1 MKNKKTDA
9 FSVRIQNCRQVTVL
23 REDRHLTIYAHLPHP
38 APDRHCSCS
47 FGKRLFNFF
56 FREKTSST
64 LVLGD
69 LFESNVNINVS
80 ASYLHPS
87 LRQSQLLSPDPG
99 SFLWSLIM
107 AMNLQHG
114 GDC

>member
-1 MKNKKTDA
+1 MPT
-9 FSVRIQNCRQVTVL
+9 SPIPLLIVPVRV
-23 REDRHLTIYAHLPHP
+23 
-38 APDRHCSCS
+38 S
-47 FGKRLFNFF
+47 FGKRCFNFF
-56 FREKTSST
+56 FLEKTSST
-64 LVLGD
+64 PFLGD

>member
-1 MKNKKTDA
+1 MLTSPTPLLIVPVRVVLESDA
-9 FSVRIQNCRQVTVL
+9 LI
-23 REDRHLTIYAHLPHP
+23 
-38 APDRHCSCS
+38 
-47 FGKRLFNFF
+47 FF
-56 FREKTSST
+56 LEKTSST
-64 LVLGD
+64 PFLVD

>member
-1 MKNKKTDA
+1 MPT
-9 FSVRIQNCRQVTVL
+9 SPTPLLIVTVRVVL
-23 REDRHLTIYAHLPHP
+23 ESDSLI
-38 APDRHCSCS
+38 
-47 FGKRLFNFF
+47 FF

-64 LVLGD
+64 LFLGD

>member
-1 MKNKKTDA
+1 MPT
-9 FSVRIQNCRQVTVL
+9 SPTPLLIVTVRVVL
-23 REDRHLTIYAHLPHP
+23 ESDSLI
-38 APDRHCSCS
+38 
-47 FGKRLFNFF
+47 FF

-64 LVLGD
+64 LFLGD
-69 LFESNVNINVS
+69 LFESNVNIKVS

>member
-1 MKNKKTDA
+1 MPTSPTPLLILPVRVVLESDA
-9 FSVRIQNCRQVTVL
+9 LI
-23 REDRHLTIYAHLPHP
+23 
-38 APDRHCSCS
+38 
-47 FGKRLFNFF
+47 FF
-56 FREKTSST
+56 LEKTSST
-64 LVLGD
+64 PFLGD
-69 LFESNVNINVS
+69 LFESNVNVNVS

-107 AMNLQHG
+107 AMNLQHW

>member
-1 MKNKKTDA
+1 MTTSPTPPLIVPVRLVLGSDA
-9 FSVRIQNCRQVTVL
+9 LI
-23 REDRHLTIYAHLPHP
+23 
-38 APDRHCSCS
+38 
-47 FGKRLFNFF
+47 FF
-56 FREKTSST
+56 LEKTSSA
-64 LVLGD
+64 LFLGD
-69 LFESNVNINVS
+69 LFESNVNVNVS

>member
-1 MKNKKTDA
+1 MIVPVRVVLESDA
-9 FSVRIQNCRQVTVL
+9 LI
-23 REDRHLTIYAHLPHP
+23 
-38 APDRHCSCS
+38 
-47 FGKRLFNFF
+47 FF
-56 FREKTSST
+56 LEKTSST
-64 LVLGD
+64 LFLGD

-99 SFLWSLIM
+99 SFSWPLIM

-114 GDC
+114 GGC